1 MDYKILLHDDIIKQ
15 DLTLFVDIIY
25 NNFIELETQPKLLHN
40 KDKILESLQSPN
52 TVLIVILDK
61 KTMAGFVLSEIIE
74 LDDRRRVLF
83 ISYIYVAK
91 SLRTN
96 GIGGKLMDI
105 AESFAGKNNCIGVML
120 IFDTHNSSLV
130 RFYEKRGYML
140 DINLRR
146 YEQHDVFYKVV

>member
-25 NNFIELETQPKLLHN
+25 NNFIDLVDEPKLMHN
-40 KDKILESLQSPN
+40 KEKILELLQSSN
-52 TVLIVILDK
+52 SVLIISMNK
-61 KTMAGFVLSEIIE
+61 NTMNGFILSEIME
-74 LDDRRRVLF
+74 LDDRRQVLY
-83 ISYIYVAK
+83 ISYIYIAK
-91 SLRTN
+91 TLRTN
-96 GIGGKLMDI
+96 GLGGKLMNI
-105 AESFAGKNNCIGVML
+105 AESYASKNNCLGVML
-120 IFDTHNSSLV
+120 IFDTHNTSLV